1 MNLNPRT
8 KSHIIPH
15 LIGTSSFIDIIMYRM
30 LITSSNPTDSMKHC
44 DIKAAR
50 RCILGLTPPSLNS
63 WVYHIHTIP
72 IFLNLLYPLLRSPLL
87 SCTNRAE

>member
-1 MNLNPRT
+1 MNLNPKT

-30 LITSSNPTDSMKHC
+30 LITSSNPTDSMKHG
-44 DIKAAR
+44 DIKATR

-63 WVYHIHTIP
+63 RVYSHYTYLPESTIS
-72 IFLNLLYPLLRSPLL
+72 F
-87 SCTNRAE
+87 AA